1 MQYCESRS
9 SLEEVVG
16 VDILA
21 VQLFAQPDR
30 IIEGGGGGA
39 GVGVTGIDFLKM
51 GPFSPK
57 SSKKIN
63 SLKQKNNP
71 TNLESKSEKN

>member
-39 GVGVTGIDFLKM
+39 GVGVTGIDFFENT
-51 GPFSPK
+51 GPFFQK

-63 SLKQKNNP
+63 SHQ
-71 TNLESKSEKN
+71 